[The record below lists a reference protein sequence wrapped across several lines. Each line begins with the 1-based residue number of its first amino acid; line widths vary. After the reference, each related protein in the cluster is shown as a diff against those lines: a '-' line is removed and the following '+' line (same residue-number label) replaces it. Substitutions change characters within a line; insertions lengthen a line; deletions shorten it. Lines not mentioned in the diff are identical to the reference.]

1 MEFADG
7 ATVSDLKQRLGE
19 DYPAVQPLLKT
30 VVVHT
35 TAGRDGWKITAIEGP
50 LP

>member
-1 MEFADG
+1 V
-7 ATVSDLKQRLGE
+7 TVSEPER
-19 DYPAVQPLLKT
+19 AALLKT

-35 TAGRDGWKITAIEGP
+35 SVGRDGWNITAIEGP